1 MSHPFY
7 AGNFARRRGSRT
19 CTLPPSRRTC
29 RARRGTSST
38 WATTRSH
45 WRPRS
50 HENNVINEGN
60 YCINI
65 KFAVV
70 FVKNNTRW
78 ADITKKESTFAQP
91 WSLSWLIYEE
101 SELTGKA
108 CFLPSLRHVTQVLK
122 MSGHALDL
130 AISDTRLTNLEVHA
144 CTFLLESEWYCS
156 AVKNKPREEKDEIT
170 HRRLPLPHCPD
181 VGGQG
186 WGEEEAQQ
194 VGWNAKRTT

>member
-1 MSHPFY
+1 MYKKSNHWIPLRFLSQQVPRIQFRSYEIRLWTKMSHPFY
-7 AGNFARRRGSRT
+7 TGNFARRRGSRT

-50 HENNVINEGN
+50 HENHVINEGN

-101 SELTGKA
+101 SELIGKA

-122 MSGHALDL
+122 MSVTPLTL
-130 AISDTRLTNLEVHA
+130 ISVIRQD
-144 CTFLLESEWYCS
+144 
-156 AVKNKPREEKDEIT
+156 
-170 HRRLPLPHCPD
+170 
-181 VGGQG
+181 
-186 WGEEEAQQ
+186 
-194 VGWNAKRTT
+194 